1 MGQHMSAKMKTEFI
15 DTMTNNPV
23 KIGVNETKPETNEV
37 SPPETNVVSPPETNE
52 VSSPENNDA
61 TPPDIF

>member
-37 SPPETNVVSPPETNE
+37 SPPETNEVSP
-52 VSSPENNDA
+52 PENNDA